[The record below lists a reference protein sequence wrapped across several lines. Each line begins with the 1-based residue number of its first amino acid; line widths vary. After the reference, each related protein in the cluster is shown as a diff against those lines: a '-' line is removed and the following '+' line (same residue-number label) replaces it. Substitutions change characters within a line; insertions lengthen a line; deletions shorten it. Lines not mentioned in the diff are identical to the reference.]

1 MSNTE
6 RPPWPRKRWAVCK
19 YTPSGHRTGWSRS
32 FFTKRGA
39 MRAVLGIVRES
50 APTEIRIERLK

>member
-32 FFTKRGA
+32 FFTKLG
-39 MRAVLGIVRES
+39 AVLAAKAYRRLF
-50 APTEIRIERLK
+50 PRTDLRIERLK